1 MGPMQSGGSC
11 KVQGVREAVRAGRGE
26 RASTGHRGLSE
37 SRGHEPGNVGR
48 MGGKTLRG
56 AQVAHSIRG
65 VET

>member
-1 MGPMQSGGSC
+1 M
-11 KVQGVREAVRAGRGE
+11 QGVREAVRAGRGE

-48 MGGKTLRG
+48 TGGKTLRG